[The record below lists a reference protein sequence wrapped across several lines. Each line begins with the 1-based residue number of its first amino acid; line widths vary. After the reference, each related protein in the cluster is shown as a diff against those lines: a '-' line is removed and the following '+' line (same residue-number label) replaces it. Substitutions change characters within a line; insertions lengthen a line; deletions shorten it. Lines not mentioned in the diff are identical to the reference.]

1 MIYSIL
7 FFLTFT
13 NPAHFKVHV
22 QHKSN
27 VWIYCRSIFLMVLF
41 LSMLRNFCWNARDC
55 VWKTLEAVDEI
66 ILFQGGFTLSSV
78 KLEQG
83 HLNPVKSWA
92 YSRLGFR
99 FLVSSTGLSQ
109 LLGYSLWRITVR
121 ELGVFWENF
130 LFEMKFNFCLCS
142 APFFSFL
149 TLYNIKIGKCLR
161 KSA

>member
-41 LSMLRNFCWNARDC
+41 LSMLRNFCWNATDC

-99 FLVSSTGLSQ
+99 FLKLALLVYLNFWGIAFEGSQ
-109 LLGYSLWRITVR
+109 WESL
-121 ELGVFWENF
+121 EC
-130 LFEMKFNFCLCS
+130 FERT
-142 APFFSFL
+142 SFL
-149 TLYNIKIGKCLR
+149 KWSSIFVFALLLFSVFLPCTT
-161 KSA
+161 